1 MFFAWFCASCFLNFR
16 KTSGNLDH
24 ASRLLCL
31 FRLLL
36 NAGIARSIERSRGS
50 WIGSFAFRQSP
61 NQIPAGTGWL
71 VQMKNIA
78 ILKQRFGEVSQ
89 SVPISEGLRFGK
101 DSKQRKQWWTVF
113 FGCLGLALMAWEA
126 LSNQLMH
133 LLWILLSRYLSSY
146 LYVVLVTAIIT
157 CSSSFSTYLVYISSL
172 ALLKMLKHGRAGVP
186 MEVMGLMPGEFV
198 DEYTGEVE
206 ICPLYPPIYSGLVLD
221 NRLVSWNEII
231 LLIFADL
238 SLDIFT

>member
-1 MFFAWFCASCFLNFR
+1 MFNVNQLW
-16 KTSGNLDH
+16 TSYVPKQSQEN
-24 ASRLLCL
+24 
-31 FRLLL
+31 
-36 NAGIARSIERSRGS
+36 S
-50 WIGSFAFRQSP
+50 W
-61 NQIPAGTGWL
+61 
-71 VQMKNIA
+71 VK
-78 ILKQRFGEVSQ
+78 VSQ
-89 SVPISEGLRFGK
+89 F
-101 DSKQRKQWWTVF
+101 QRVWDLKKPPNNKKQWWTVF
-113 FGCLGLALMAWEA
+113 FGCPVLALVAWEA

-186 MEVMGLMPGEFV
+186 MEVMGLMLGEFV

-206 ICPLYPPIYSGLVLD
+206 ICPLYSPIYSGLVLD